1 MTNFASF
8 IRDVPDYPKEGILF
22 KDITTLLKEKGVYNE
37 LVDAMAAPFQES
49 TIDIVVGMEARGFI
63 FASVLAYALKCGVG
77 LIRKPGKLPYKTDS
91 VSYDLEYGSNTLE
104 MHIDNIEKGQ
114 KVLIADDLLA
124 TGGTLGAAIELV
136 EKFGGDIIG
145 CTFAIEL
152 EFLNAR
158 EKYAKYNLHSVI
170 KY

>member
-1 MTNFASF
+1 MTDFASY
-8 IRDVPDYPKEGILF
+8 IRDVPDFPKEGIIF

-37 LVDAMAAPFQES
+37 LVDAMTAPYKDKN
-49 TIDIVVGMEARGFI
+49 IDIVVGMEARGFI
-63 FASVLAYALKCGVG
+63 FASVIAYALNCGVG
-77 LIRKPGKLPYKTDS
+77 LIRKPGKLPYKTDK

-104 MHIDNIEKGQ
+104 MHIDNVEKGAN
-114 KVLIADDLLA
+114 VLIADDLLA

-136 EKFGGDIIG
+136 EKFGGKVVG

-152 EFLNAR
+152 EFLNGR
-158 EKYAKYNLHSVI
+158 EKFANYDLHSVI